1 MKVNSSPVGVASAIG
16 FDNVDQSNVLLNSL
30 ADSQAPSAAVAASP
44 TKAVKVTAWFQ
55 DFASSRQLKF
65 SPVGIRAK
73 YVPRPLRV
81 LFPPRSSEDQPQ
93 PRR

>member
-44 TKAVKVTAWFQ
+44 TKAVKV
-55 DFASSRQLKF
+55 
-65 SPVGIRAK
+65 VV
-73 YVPRPLRV
+73 VPGLR
-81 LFPPRSSEDQPQ
+81 LQNPA
-93 PRR
+93 